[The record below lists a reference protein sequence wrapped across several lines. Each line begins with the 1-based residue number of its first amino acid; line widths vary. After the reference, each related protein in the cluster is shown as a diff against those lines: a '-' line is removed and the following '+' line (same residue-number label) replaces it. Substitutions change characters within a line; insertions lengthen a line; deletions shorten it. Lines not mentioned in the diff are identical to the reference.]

1 MGATNLQPYTNEEIL
16 LATFNKAL
24 AHPARVKMMRLLQ
37 QQKSFR
43 NCDMANVLNLS
54 QSTIHRHIYALHQ
67 AGFVHLEYAD
77 KQYFVT
83 LNKDIQTVYLDLLNN

>member
-24 AHPARVKMMRLLQ
+24 SHPARVKMMRLLQ